1 MHREPRGNGGR
12 CFAFPAPASLRPGRA
27 VTSGLREDST
37 DIYPCSPPIPRPWRG
52 LAQTHRRRQTASGDR
67 GSQRPRQQQG
77 PVTLPGRSPAA
88 SLALVRG
95 FVPAETRARDPPP
108 TQGLAL
114 PGMPCPATC
123 LQAATALHAHGAT
136 GISRERRQS
145 SGFAGE
151 TLNKVKP
158 GLHHCFEGTVPFQG
172 VLCLLAPRCCMS
184 RGEILREPTRHLQG
198 DCWFMTHH
206 GWFEFP
212 AKLYK
217 KLGRD

>member
-52 LAQTHRRRQTASGDR
+52 LAQMHRRRQTASGDR

-95 FVPAETRARDPPP
+95 FVPAGTRARDPPP

-114 PGMPCPATC
+114 PGMPCPATLPPSC
-123 LQAATALHAHGAT
+123 HGPA
-136 GISRERRQS
+136 R
-145 SGFAGE
+145 
-151 TLNKVKP
+151 
-158 GLHHCFEGTVPFQG
+158 
-172 VLCLLAPRCCMS
+172 PRCD
-184 RGEILREPTRHLQG
+184 RNLPGEEAEQRLCWGNVKQG
-198 DCWFMTHH
+198 KTGFTPL
-206 GWFEFP
+206 F
-212 AKLYK
+212 
-217 KLGRD
+217 